1 MAAIFVTVV
10 ALPAHARCRVG
21 NVAAIPVAIDNN
33 QLLAR
38 GAIDG
43 HPVRVLIDSGSY
55 MILIWRSKLGDR
67 VVGNGIEIMI
77 AIDMTGQTPL
87 KALYLGSV
95 MISRA
100 ADSAPIPHRVLHTAV

>member
-43 HPVRVLIDSGSY
+43 PPVRVLIDSGSY
-55 MILIWRSKLGDR
+55 TGLIWRSAAERLGLRLIGAPRMRLFGLGGESR
-67 VVGNGIEIMI
+67 VDATFVEE
-77 AIDMTGQTPL
+77 L
-87 KALYLGSV
+87 
-95 MISRA
+95 
-100 ADSAPIPHRVLHTAV
+100 RVETLTVKGPA